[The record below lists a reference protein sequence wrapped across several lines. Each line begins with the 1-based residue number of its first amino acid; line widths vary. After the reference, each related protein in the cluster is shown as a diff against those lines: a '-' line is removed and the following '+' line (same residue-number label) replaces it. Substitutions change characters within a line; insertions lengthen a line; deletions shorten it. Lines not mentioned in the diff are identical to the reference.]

1 MKKTITPVGDSE
13 MEILHIVWDKGEA
26 TVAEVH
32 EHILGYRKV
41 AYTTVMTIMKKL
53 ADKGLLSFRK
63 DGLTYVYRA
72 EKPESEVKHSLLRQM
87 LDKVFK
93 GSPAEMVQSLV
104 ENEALKPEEKAEIE
118 SLIEKLRGGS

>member
-1 MKKTITPVGDSE
+1 MKKSLSPLGDSE
-13 MEILHIVWDKGEA
+13 MEILHIVWEKDEA

-53 ADKGLLSFRK
+53 ADKGILAFRK
-63 DGLTYVYRA
+63 DGVTYIYRA
-72 EKPESEVKHSLLRQM
+72 AQPQEKVKHGLLRQT
-87 LDKVFK
+87 LAKVFK

-104 ENEALKPEEKAEIE
+104 EHEELSEDEKRQLQDVLKTLK
-118 SLIEKLRGGS
+118 K

>member
-1 MKKTITPVGDSE
+1 

-118 SLIEKLRGGS
+118 FLIQKLRGGS

>member
-26 TVAEVH
+26 TVSEVH

-63 DGLTYVYRA
+63 DGVTYVYRA
-72 EKPESEVKHSLLRQM
+72 AKPEAEVKHSLLRQM
-87 LDKVFK
+87 VEKVFR

-104 ENEALKPEEKAEIE
+104 ENERLKPEEKAEIE
-118 SLIEKLRGGS
+118 SLIQKLRGGN